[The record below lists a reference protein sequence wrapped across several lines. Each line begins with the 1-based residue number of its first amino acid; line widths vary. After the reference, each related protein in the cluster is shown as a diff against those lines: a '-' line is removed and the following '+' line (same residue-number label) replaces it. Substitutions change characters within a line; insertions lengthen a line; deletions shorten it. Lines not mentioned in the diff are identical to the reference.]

1 MLNKILQWS
10 FMSMSYFYFI
20 FELLRIYLIIKKY
33 FFIYFIFYSRN
44 CDHQKPKNNKIKY
57 RYKKQ
62 KQIVV
67 INNKLKN
74 DFLN

>member
-10 FMSMSYFYFI
+10 FMPMSYFLFYIWIINLFDKRNYILFI
-20 FELLRIYLIIKKY
+20 L
-33 FFIYFIFYSRN
+33 FFTHET
-44 CDHQKPKNNKIKY
+44 DHQKPKNNKIKY

-62 KQIVV
+62 KQIV
-67 INNKLKN
+67 IKNKLKN